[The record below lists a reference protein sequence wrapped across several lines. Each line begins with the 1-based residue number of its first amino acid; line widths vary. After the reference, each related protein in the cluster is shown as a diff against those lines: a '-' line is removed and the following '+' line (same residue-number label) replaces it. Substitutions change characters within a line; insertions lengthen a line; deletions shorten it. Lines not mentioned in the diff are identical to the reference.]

1 MISLLS
7 LPISTIRLIFT
18 RFLKIKDI
26 SRLDVA
32 YCNHD
37 ERDHLLH
44 ILSDNKY
51 IIYDNVVMK
60 GDYHSYHRY
69 TGMLVINPRYDV
81 DYLRYINSA
90 LIWIGKRK
98 VNILNLSIQNQD
110 SLTYVGLVG
119 LSQHCKYLQSLT
131 IERCPNISGN
141 SIVELS
147 KKCSTNLQALSLSD
161 CSGLHDIHVVDFISN
176 CSNIRSLDLSH
187 LKELNDT
194 GIILIART
202 LQRNLK
208 SLDLECCNKI
218 SDFGLIEMGKLCSLE
233 KLTVSYRYDETP
245 QEFLKFRDFD
255 KVLKFFSNL
264 LSLTI
269 EGSVTNGVHAIG
281 KYCTNLHSLKLLDGQ
296 FLEVSD
302 FVNID
307 SLCSNLQCIEL
318 GGFDAFSKL
327 RRLLPN
333 LQIIDCDN
341 YDNNG
346 DDDDDD
352 DDSDNNDNDN
362 DD

>member
-1 MISLLS
+1 MVSLLS
-7 LPISTIRLIFT
+7 LPISTIRLVFT
-18 RFLKIKDI
+18 KFLKIKDI

-60 GDYHSYHRY
+60 GYGYFHARDEDSL
-69 TGMLVINPRYDV
+69 T
-81 DYLRYINSA
+81 YINSA

-98 VNILNLSIQNQD
+98 VNILNLSIQNQR

-119 LSQHCKYLQSLT
+119 LSQHCKYLQSLK
-131 IERCPNISGN
+131 IEGCDNISGE
-141 SIVELS
+141 SIVEIS
-147 KKCSTNLQALSLSD
+147 KKCSTNLQALSLCNYSD
-161 CSGLHDIHVVDFISN
+161 LHDIHVVDFISN
-176 CSNIRSLDLSH
+176 CSNIRSLELSG
-187 LKELNDT
+187 LKELTDT

-208 SLDLECCNKI
+208 SLDLENCSKI
-218 SDFGLIEMGKLCSLE
+218 SDFGLIEMGKLCCSLE
-233 KLTVSYRYDETP
+233 KLTISRWYDETP

-255 KVLKFFSNL
+255 EVLKSFSNL

-269 EGSVTNGVHAIG
+269 EGNVGSDAVDAIG
-281 KYCTNLHSLKLLDGQ
+281 KYCTNLHSLKLLDGD
-296 FLEVSD
+296 FLAVSD
-302 FVNID
+302 FVNLP

-318 GGFDAFSKL
+318 GNFRFSRKL

-333 LQIIDCDN
+333 LQIINCDV
-341 YDNNG
+341 YGNNG

-352 DDSDNNDNDN
+352 DN

>member
-7 LPISTIRLIFT
+7 LPISTIRLVFT

-60 GDYHSYHRY
+60 GDHFIYRY
-69 TGMLVINPRYDV
+69 YRFDKNDEDNVK
-81 DYLRYINSA
+81 YINSA
-90 LIWIGKRK
+90 LIWIDKRK
-98 VNILNLSIQNQD
+98 VNILNLSILCHD
-110 SLTYVGLVG
+110 SLTYVGLAG

-131 IERCPNISGN
+131 IKGCPNISGN
-141 SIVELS
+141 GIVEIS
-147 KKCSTNLQALSLSD
+147 KKCSTNLQTLSLSNSD
-161 CSGLHDIHVVDFISN
+161 LHDIHVVDFISN
-176 CSNIRSLDLSH
+176 CSNIRSLDLSG
-187 LKELNDT
+187 LGELNDT

-208 SLDLECCNKI
+208 SLDLQSCHKI
-218 SDFGLIEMGKLCSLE
+218 SDFGFIEMGKLCSLE
-233 KLTVSYRYDETP
+233 KLTISRWYDETP

-255 KVLKFFSNL
+255 EVLKSFNNL

-269 EGSVTNGVHAIG
+269 EGNVGSDAVDAIG
-281 KYCTNLHSLKLLDGQ
+281 KYCTNLHSLKLLDGED
-296 FLEVSD
+296 LKVND

-318 GGFDAFSKL
+318 GNFRALSKL

-333 LQIIDCDN
+333 LQIISCDN
-341 YDNNG
+341 YKRG
-346 DDDDDD
+346 DDYD